1 MEDSYV
7 LQLLKPKFKDF
18 YLCFCGFAE
27 CEPLHSYGPATRP
40 NYILHYVM
48 KGKGIYQV
56 GETKYHLK
64 EGQAFL
70 IEPESLTFYQADK
83 KDPWSYLW
91 VGFGGTEAQ
100 RFVRDLGLNS
110 RQLTCECK
118 YGEELKGIVFEMLQH
133 THSTAEN
140 LYYLQG
146 KLYQF
151 FSVLARGIEIQQYAD
166 DTKES
171 IYVQE
176 AIAYIKNYYSQ
187 KITVEDIADYLALN
201 RSYLYTI
208 FMNSLGI
215 SPKDFL
221 TKFRISRGKEKLT
234 LTDLSVE
241 EIAVSCGYRN
251 SFAFGKVFKQQ
262 MGMTPTQ
269 YRNDNRRAAR
279 ERSISAQNELKEYK
293 KHKTIYVGD
302 IEKE

>member
-18 YLCFCGFAE
+18 HLCFCGFAE
-27 CEPLHSYGPATRP
+27 CKPLHSYGPAARP

-48 KGKGIYQV
+48 KGKGIYQ
-56 GETKYHLK
+56 
-64 EGQAFL
+64 
-70 IEPESLTFYQADK
+70 ADK
-83 KDPWSYLW
+83 TDPWSYLW

-110 RQLTCECK
+110 RQLTCECE
-118 YGEELKGIVFEMLQH
+118 YGEELKEIVFEMLHH
-133 THSTAEN
+133 TRSTAEN

-151 FSVLARGIEIQQYAD
+151 FSILARGIEIQQYSN

-171 IYVQE
+171 IHVQE

-187 KITVEDIADYLALN
+187 KITVEDIANYLALN

-221 TKFRISRGKEKLT
+221 TEFRISRGKEQLALT
-234 LTDLSVE
+234 NLSVE

-251 SFAFGKVFKQQ
+251 SLAFGKVFKQKV
-262 MGMTPTQ
+262 GITPTQ
-269 YRNDNRRAAR
+269 YRNDNRKDAR
-279 ERSISAQNELKEYK
+279 ERLIRAQNELKEYK
-293 KHKTIYVGD
+293 KHKTIYVGN

>member
-1 MEDSYV
+1 M
-7 LQLLKPKFKDF
+7 
-18 YLCFCGFAE
+18 
-27 CEPLHSYGPATRP
+27 
-40 NYILHYVM
+40 
-48 KGKGIYQV
+48 
-56 GETKYHLK
+56 K

-91 VGFGGTEAQ
+91 VGLGGTEAQ

-110 RQLTCECK
+110 RQLTCECE
-118 YGEELKGIVFEMLQH
+118 YGEELKEIVFEMLHH
-133 THSTAEN
+133 TCSTAEN

-279 ERSISAQNELKEYK
+279 ERLIRAQNELKEYK

>member
-18 YLCFCGFAE
+18 HLCFCGFAE
-27 CEPLHSYGPATRP
+27 CKPLHSYGPAARP

-56 GETKYHLK
+56 GETKYQLK

-83 KDPWSYLW
+83 TDPWSYLW

-110 RQLTCECK
+110 RQLICECE
-118 YGEELKGIVFEMLQH
+118 YGEELKEIVFEMLHH
-133 THSTAEN
+133 TRSTAEN

-151 FSVLARGIEIQQYAD
+151 FSVLARGIEIQQYSN

-171 IYVQE
+171 IHVQE

-187 KITVEDIADYLALN
+187 KITVEDIANYLALN
-201 RSYLYTI
+201 RSYFITI
-208 FMNSLGI
+208 FISTRKCCFYAVFRYLSSDLLHFYSNFKPIFSVQLLLLFSFLLKRACINRLSLPMWNDLRVSALPVGLLH
-215 SPKDFL
+215 FHN
-221 TKFRISRGKEKLT
+221 T
-234 LTDLSVE
+234 L
-241 EIAVSCGYRN
+241 
-251 SFAFGKVFKQQ
+251 
-262 MGMTPTQ
+262 
-269 YRNDNRRAAR
+269 
-279 ERSISAQNELKEYK
+279 
-293 KHKTIYVGD
+293 
-302 IEKE
+302 

>member
-18 YLCFCGFAE
+18 HLCFCGFAE
-27 CEPLHSYGPATRP
+27 CKPLHSYGPAARP

-56 GETKYHLK
+56 GETKYPLK

-70 IEPESLTFYQADK
+70 IEPDSLTFYQADK
-83 KDPWSYLW
+83 TDPWSYLW

-110 RQLTCECK
+110 RQLTCECE
-118 YGEELKGIVFEMLQH
+118 YGEELKEIVFEMLHH
-133 THSTAEN
+133 TCSTAEN

-151 FSVLARGIEIQQYAD
+151 FSVLARGIEIQQYSN

-171 IYVQE
+171 IHVQE

-187 KITVEDIADYLALN
+187 KITVEDIANYLALN
-201 RSYLYTI
+201 RSYFITI
-208 FMNSLGI
+208 FISTRKCCFYAVFRYLSSDLLHFYSNFKPIFSVQLLLLFSFLLKRACINRLSLPMWNDLRVSALPVGLLH
-215 SPKDFL
+215 FHN
-221 TKFRISRGKEKLT
+221 T
-234 LTDLSVE
+234 L
-241 EIAVSCGYRN
+241 
-251 SFAFGKVFKQQ
+251 
-262 MGMTPTQ
+262 
-269 YRNDNRRAAR
+269 
-279 ERSISAQNELKEYK
+279 
-293 KHKTIYVGD
+293 
-302 IEKE
+302 

>member
-18 YLCFCGFAE
+18 HLCFCGFAE

-48 KGKGIYQV
+48 EGKGIYQV
-56 GETKYHLK
+56 GETKYQLK
-64 EGQAFL
+64 GGQVFL

-91 VGFGGTEAQ
+91 VGFCGTEAQ

-110 RQLTCECK
+110 RQLTCECR
-118 YGEELKGIVFEMLQH
+118 YGEELKEIVFEMLQH
-133 THSTAEN
+133 THSTVEN

-171 IYVQE
+171 IHVQE
-176 AIAYIKNYYSQ
+176 AIAYIKNHYSQ
-187 KITVEDIADYLALN
+187 KITVEDIANHLALN

-208 FMNSLGI
+208 FKNRLGI

-221 TKFRISRGKEKLT
+221 TEFQISRGKEQLT

-251 SFAFGKVFKQQ
+251 SLAFGKAFKQKT
-262 MGMTPTQ
+262 GMTPSQ
-269 YRNDNRRAAR
+269 YRNENRKAAR
-279 ERSISAQNELKEYK
+279 ERLISAQNKLKEYK
-293 KHKTIYVGD
+293 KHKTIYVGE

>member
-1 MEDSYV
+1 
-7 LQLLKPKFKDF
+7 
-18 YLCFCGFAE
+18 
-27 CEPLHSYGPATRP
+27 
-40 NYILHYVM
+40 
-48 KGKGIYQV
+48 
-56 GETKYHLK
+56 
-64 EGQAFL
+64 
-70 IEPESLTFYQADK
+70 
-83 KDPWSYLW
+83 
-91 VGFGGTEAQ
+91 
-100 RFVRDLGLNS
+100 
-110 RQLTCECK
+110 
-118 YGEELKGIVFEMLQH
+118 MLRH
-133 THSTAEN
+133 TNSTAEN

-151 FSVLARGIEIQQYAD
+151 FSVLARGIEIQQYVD

-171 IYVQE
+171 IHVQE

-187 KITVEDIADYLALN
+187 KTTVEDIANHLALN

-208 FMNSLGI
+208 FKNSLGI

-221 TKFRISRGKEKLT
+221 TEFRISRGKEQLV

-251 SFAFGKVFKQQ
+251 SLAFGKVFKQK

-269 YRNDNRRAAR
+269 YRNNNRKAAR
-279 ERSISAQNELKEYK
+279 ERLINAQNELKEYK

>member
-18 YLCFCGFAE
+18 HLCFCGFAE
-27 CEPLHSYGPATRP
+27 CKPLHSYGPAARP

-56 GETKYHLK
+56 GET
-64 EGQAFL
+64 
-70 IEPESLTFYQADK
+70 
-83 KDPWSYLW
+83 DPWSYLW

-110 RQLTCECK
+110 RQLTCECE
-118 YGEELKGIVFEMLQH
+118 YGEELKEIVFEMLHH
-133 THSTAEN
+133 TRSTAEN

-151 FSVLARGIEIQQYAD
+151 FSVLARGIEIQQYSN

-171 IYVQE
+171 IHVQE

-187 KITVEDIADYLALN
+187 KITVEDIANYLALN

-221 TKFRISRGKEKLT
+221 TEFRISRGKEQLA

-251 SFAFGKVFKQQ
+251 SLAFGKIFKQKV
-262 MGMTPTQ
+262 GITPTQ
-269 YRNDNRRAAR
+269 YRNDNRKDAR
-279 ERSISAQNELKEYK
+279 ERLIRAQNELKEYK
-293 KHKTIYVGD
+293 KHKTIYVGN

>member
-18 YLCFCGFAE
+18 HLCFCGFAE
-27 CEPLHSYGPATRP
+27 CKPLHSYGPAARP

-48 KGKGIYQV
+48 KGKGIYQ
-56 GETKYHLK
+56 
-64 EGQAFL
+64 
-70 IEPESLTFYQADK
+70 ADK
-83 KDPWSYLW
+83 TDPWSYLW

-110 RQLTCECK
+110 RQLTCECE
-118 YGEELKGIVFEMLQH
+118 YGEELKEIVFEMLHH
-133 THSTAEN
+133 TRSTAEN

-151 FSVLARGIEIQQYAD
+151 FSVLARGIEIQQYSN

-171 IYVQE
+171 IHVQE

-187 KITVEDIADYLALN
+187 KITVEDIANYLALN

-221 TKFRISRGKEKLT
+221 TEFRISRGKEQLALT
-234 LTDLSVE
+234 NLSVE

-251 SFAFGKVFKQQ
+251 SLAFGKVFKQKV
-262 MGMTPTQ
+262 GITPTQ
-269 YRNDNRRAAR
+269 YRNDNRKDAR
-279 ERSISAQNELKEYK
+279 ERLIRAQNELKEYK
-293 KHKTIYVGD
+293 KHKTIYVGN

>member
-18 YLCFCGFAE
+18 HLCFCGFAE
-27 CEPLHSYGPATRP
+27 CKPLHSYGPAARP

-56 GETKYHLK
+56 GETKYPLK

-83 KDPWSYLW
+83 TDPWSYLW

-110 RQLTCECK
+110 RQLTCECE
-118 YGEELKGIVFEMLQH
+118 YGEELKEIVFEMLHH
-133 THSTAEN
+133 TSSTAEN

-151 FSVLARGIEIQQYAD
+151 FSVLARGIEIQQYSN

-171 IYVQE
+171 IHVQE
-176 AIAYIKNYYSQ
+176 AISYIKNYYSQ
-187 KITVEDIADYLALN
+187 KITVEDIANYLALN

-208 FMNSLGI
+208 FISTRKCCFYAVFRYLSSDLLHFYSNFKPIFSVQLLLLFSFLLKRACINRLSLPMWNDLRVSALPVGLLH
-215 SPKDFL
+215 FHN
-221 TKFRISRGKEKLT
+221 T
-234 LTDLSVE
+234 L
-241 EIAVSCGYRN
+241 
-251 SFAFGKVFKQQ
+251 
-262 MGMTPTQ
+262 
-269 YRNDNRRAAR
+269 
-279 ERSISAQNELKEYK
+279 
-293 KHKTIYVGD
+293 
-302 IEKE
+302 

>member
-18 YLCFCGFAE
+18 HLCFCGFAE
-27 CEPLHSYGPATRP
+27 CKPLHSYGPAARP

-56 GETKYHLK
+56 GETKYQLK

-83 KDPWSYLW
+83 TDPWSYLW

-110 RQLTCECK
+110 RQLTCECE
-118 YGEELKGIVFEMLQH
+118 YGEELKEIVFEMLHH
-133 THSTAEN
+133 TRSTAEN

-151 FSVLARGIEIQQYAD
+151 SQYWLVGLKFSNIQMIQRKHTCAG
-166 DTKES
+166 S
-171 IYVQE
+171 
-176 AIAYIKNYYSQ
+176 IAYIKNYYSQ
-187 KITVEDIADYLALN
+187 KITVEDIANYLALN

-215 SPKDFL
+215 SPKDF
-221 TKFRISRGKEKLT
+221 
-234 LTDLSVE
+234 
-241 EIAVSCGYRN
+241 
-251 SFAFGKVFKQQ
+251 
-262 MGMTPTQ
+262 
-269 YRNDNRRAAR
+269 
-279 ERSISAQNELKEYK
+279 
-293 KHKTIYVGD
+293 
-302 IEKE
+302 

>member
-18 YLCFCGFAE
+18 HLCFCGFAE
-27 CEPLHSYGPATRP
+27 CKPLHSYGPAARP

-56 GETKYHLK
+56 GETKYPLK

-83 KDPWSYLW
+83 TDPWSYLW

-110 RQLTCECK
+110 RQLTCECE
-118 YGEELKGIVFEMLQH
+118 YGEELKEIVFEMLHH
-133 THSTAEN
+133 TSSTAEN

-151 FSVLARGIEIQQYAD
+151 FSVLARGIEIQQYSN

-171 IYVQE
+171 IHVQE

-187 KITVEDIADYLALN
+187 KITVEDIANYLALN

-208 FMNSLGI
+208 FISTRKCCFYAVFRYLSSDLLHFYSNFKPIFSVQLLLLFSFLLKRACINRLSLPMWNDLRVSALPVGLLH
-215 SPKDFL
+215 FHN
-221 TKFRISRGKEKLT
+221 T
-234 LTDLSVE
+234 L
-241 EIAVSCGYRN
+241 
-251 SFAFGKVFKQQ
+251 
-262 MGMTPTQ
+262 
-269 YRNDNRRAAR
+269 
-279 ERSISAQNELKEYK
+279 
-293 KHKTIYVGD
+293 
-302 IEKE
+302 

>member
-18 YLCFCGFAE
+18 HLCFCGFAE
-27 CEPLHSYGPATRP
+27 CKPLHSYGPAARP

-48 KGKGIYQV
+48 KGKGIYQ
-56 GETKYHLK
+56 
-64 EGQAFL
+64 
-70 IEPESLTFYQADK
+70 ADK
-83 KDPWSYLW
+83 TDPWSYLW

-110 RQLTCECK
+110 RQLTCECE
-118 YGEELKGIVFEMLQH
+118 YGEELKEIVFEMLHH
-133 THSTAEN
+133 TRSTAEN

-151 FSVLARGIEIQQYAD
+151 FSVLARGIEIQQYSN

-171 IYVQE
+171 IHVQE

-187 KITVEDIADYLALN
+187 KITVEDIANYLALN

-221 TKFRISRGKEKLT
+221 TEFRISRGKEQLA

-251 SFAFGKVFKQQ
+251 SLAFGKVFKQKV
-262 MGMTPTQ
+262 GITPTQ
-269 YRNDNRRAAR
+269 YRNDNRKDAR
-279 ERSISAQNELKEYK
+279 ERLIRAQNELKEYK
-293 KHKTIYVGD
+293 KHKTIYVGN

>member
-18 YLCFCGFAE
+18 HLCFCGFAE
-27 CEPLHSYGPATRP
+27 CKPLHSYGPAARP

-56 GETKYHLK
+56 GET
-64 EGQAFL
+64 
-70 IEPESLTFYQADK
+70 
-83 KDPWSYLW
+83 DPWSYLW

-110 RQLTCECK
+110 RQLTCECE
-118 YGEELKGIVFEMLQH
+118 YGEELKEIVFEMLHH
-133 THSTAEN
+133 TRSTAEN

-151 FSVLARGIEIQQYAD
+151 FSVLARGIEIQQYSN

-171 IYVQE
+171 IHVQE

-187 KITVEDIADYLALN
+187 KITVEDIANYLALN

-221 TKFRISRGKEKLT
+221 TEFRISRGKEQLAI
-234 LTDLSVE
+234 TDLSVE

-251 SFAFGKVFKQQ
+251 SLAFGKVFKQKV
-262 MGMTPTQ
+262 GITPTQ
-269 YRNDNRRAAR
+269 YRNDNRKDAR
-279 ERSISAQNELKEYK
+279 ERLIRAQNELKEYK
-293 KHKTIYVGD
+293 KHKTIYVGN

>member
-18 YLCFCGFAE
+18 HLCFCGFAE
-27 CEPLHSYGPATRP
+27 CKPLHSYGPAARP

-56 GETKYHLK
+56 GETKYPLK

-83 KDPWSYLW
+83 TDPWSYLW

-110 RQLTCECK
+110 RQLTCECE
-118 YGEELKGIVFEMLQH
+118 YGEELKEIVFEMLHH
-133 THSTAEN
+133 TCSTAEN

-151 FSVLARGIEIQQYAD
+151 FSVLARGIEIQQYSN

-171 IYVQE
+171 IHVQE

-187 KITVEDIADYLALN
+187 KITVEDIANYLALN

-208 FMNSLGI
+208 FISTRKCCFYDVFRYLSSDLLHFYSNFKPIFSVQLLLLFSFLLKRACINRLSLPMWNDLRVSALPVGLLH
-215 SPKDFL
+215 FHN
-221 TKFRISRGKEKLT
+221 T
-234 LTDLSVE
+234 L
-241 EIAVSCGYRN
+241 
-251 SFAFGKVFKQQ
+251 
-262 MGMTPTQ
+262 
-269 YRNDNRRAAR
+269 
-279 ERSISAQNELKEYK
+279 
-293 KHKTIYVGD
+293 
-302 IEKE
+302 

>member
-18 YLCFCGFAE
+18 HLCFCGFAE
-27 CEPLHSYGPATRP
+27 CKPLHSYGPAARP

-56 GETKYHLK
+56 GET
-64 EGQAFL
+64 
-70 IEPESLTFYQADK
+70 
-83 KDPWSYLW
+83 DPWSYLW

-100 RFVRDLGLNS
+100 RFVRDLGLNN
-110 RQLTCECK
+110 RQLTCECE
-118 YGEELKGIVFEMLQH
+118 YGEELKEIVFEMLHH
-133 THSTAEN
+133 TRSTAEN

-151 FSVLARGIEIQQYAD
+151 FSVLARGIEIQQYSN

-171 IYVQE
+171 IHVQE

-187 KITVEDIADYLALN
+187 KITVEDIANYLALN

-221 TKFRISRGKEKLT
+221 TEFRISRGKEQLALT
-234 LTDLSVE
+234 NLSVE

-251 SFAFGKVFKQQ
+251 SLAFGKVFKQKV
-262 MGMTPTQ
+262 GITPTQ
-269 YRNDNRRAAR
+269 YRNDNRKDAR
-279 ERSISAQNELKEYK
+279 ERLIRAQNELKEYK
-293 KHKTIYVGD
+293 KHKTIYVGN

>member
-18 YLCFCGFAE
+18 HLCFCGFAE
-27 CEPLHSYGPATRP
+27 CKPLHSYGPAARP

-56 GETKYHLK
+56 GETKYQLK

-83 KDPWSYLW
+83 TDPWSYLW

-110 RQLTCECK
+110 RQLTCECE
-118 YGEELKGIVFEMLQH
+118 YGEELKEIVFEMLHH
-133 THSTAEN
+133 TSSTAEN

-151 FSVLARGIEIQQYAD
+151 FSVLARGIEIQQYSN

-171 IYVQE
+171 IHVQE

-187 KITVEDIADYLALN
+187 KITVEDIANYLALN
-201 RSYLYTI
+201 RSYFITI
-208 FMNSLGI
+208 FISTRKCCFYAVFRYLSSDLLHFYSNFKPIFSVQLLLLFSFLLKRACINRLSLPMWSDLRVSALPVGLLHFH
-215 SPKDFL
+215 S
-221 TKFRISRGKEKLT
+221 T
-234 LTDLSVE
+234 L
-241 EIAVSCGYRN
+241 
-251 SFAFGKVFKQQ
+251 
-262 MGMTPTQ
+262 
-269 YRNDNRRAAR
+269 
-279 ERSISAQNELKEYK
+279 
-293 KHKTIYVGD
+293 
-302 IEKE
+302 

>member
-18 YLCFCGFAE
+18 HLCFCGFAE
-27 CEPLHSYGPATRP
+27 CKPLHSYGPAARP

-56 GETKYHLK
+56 GET
-64 EGQAFL
+64 
-70 IEPESLTFYQADK
+70 
-83 KDPWSYLW
+83 DPWSYLW

-110 RQLTCECK
+110 HQLTCECE
-118 YGEELKGIVFEMLQH
+118 YGEELKEIVFEMLRH
-133 THSTAEN
+133 TNSTAEN

-171 IYVQE
+171 IHVQE

-187 KITVEDIADYLALN
+187 KTTVEDIANHLALN

-208 FMNSLGI
+208 FKNSLGI

-221 TKFRISRGKEKLT
+221 TEFRISRGKEQLV

-251 SFAFGKVFKQQ
+251 SLAFGKVFKQK

-269 YRNDNRRAAR
+269 YRNNNRKAAR
-279 ERSISAQNELKEYK
+279 ERLINAQNELKEYK
-293 KHKTIYVGD
+293 KHKTIYV
-302 IEKE
+302 

>member
-18 YLCFCGFAE
+18 HLCFCGFAE
-27 CEPLHSYGPATRP
+27 CKPLHSYGPAARP

-56 GETKYHLK
+56 GET
-64 EGQAFL
+64 
-70 IEPESLTFYQADK
+70 
-83 KDPWSYLW
+83 DPWSYLW
-91 VGFGGTEAQ
+91 VGFGGTESQ

-110 RQLTCECK
+110 RQLTCECE
-118 YGEELKGIVFEMLQH
+118 YGEELKEIVFEMLHH
-133 THSTAEN
+133 TRSTAEN

-151 FSVLARGIEIQQYAD
+151 FSVLARGIEIQQYSN

-171 IYVQE
+171 IHVQE

-187 KITVEDIADYLALN
+187 KITVEDIANYLALN

-221 TKFRISRGKEKLT
+221 TEFRISRGKEQLT
-234 LTDLSVE
+234 LTNLSVE

-251 SFAFGKVFKQQ
+251 SLAFGKVFKQKV
-262 MGMTPTQ
+262 GITPTQ
-269 YRNDNRRAAR
+269 YRNNNRKDAFFCTLYLY
-279 ERSISAQNELKEYK
+279 QQ
-293 KHKTIYVGD
+293 T
-302 IEKE
+302 